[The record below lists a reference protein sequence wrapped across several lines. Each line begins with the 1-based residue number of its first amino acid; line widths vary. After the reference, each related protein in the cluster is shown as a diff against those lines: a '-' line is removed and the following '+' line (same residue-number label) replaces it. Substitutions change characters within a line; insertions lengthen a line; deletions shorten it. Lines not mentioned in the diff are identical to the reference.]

1 MQKDRKSVMIR
12 EYIFLIGQQEIK
24 MEGTWAPTYLAVAL
38 KDSGEKKI
46 FPILGEIHLSPM
58 LNEGTND

>member
-1 MQKDRKSVMIR
+1 MIR

-24 MEGTWAPTYLAVAL
+24 MEGTWAPTYLAAAL

-46 FPILGEIHLSPM
+46 FPILGEIHLSSM